1 MIDATLAHAMT
12 KAAIETYE
20 TLAEQKADQFL
31 EDEFRSVEDTIRAGI
46 NQMHYYATFELVIP
60 AHLVVFENKIQ
71 ERFAHHLKKLGY
83 KVRLFHS
90 EYREKETTL
99 FYDIRW
105 VK

>member
-20 TLAEQKADQFL
+20 TLATQKADQFL
-31 EDEFRSVEDTIRAGI
+31 EDEFRSVEDAIRAGI

-60 AHLVVFENKIQ
+60 AHLVVFESQIQ
-71 ERFAHHLKKLGY
+71 ERFAHHLEKLGY

-90 EYREKETTL
+90 EHREETTL
-99 FYDIRW
+99 LYDIRW
-105 VK
+105 VR